1 MATAIPFRTLFFV
14 TVVLVVATIAGTKA
28 QEDQRVGKC
37 YSSNDCGGGS
47 YSAAGGRWTKRDCCS
62 LGNHPCWCDENNVCQ
77 PSCGSASI
85 QSKSSPL
92 GKCYSSK
99 DCSGGSYS
107 TAGGK
112 WTKEDCCS
120 IGNRCWCDEANVCR
134 PSCGSS
140 THGTSSPLGKCYS
153 SKYCQNSY
161 SRAGGMWTKSD
172 CCSIGN
178 RCWCDQGGVCQPSC
192 LTTDST
198 RSSVLGKCYSTR
210 DCSESYS
217 MATGKWTKQDCCLVD
232 SGSCW
237 CDTTNGRCRSSC
249 SSTNQQAVT
258 PLILGKCYSTSTCES
273 YSAAGGLWTKDDCCS
288 LGHQCWCDQQKRCHP
303 SCTDS
308 NDQSAIYGKCYSSSD
323 CKSYSAVGG
332 KWSKEDCCLSGN
344 PCWCDSKGNCHLSCS
359 SVPSDASSH
368 PKISTKPPG
377 VLHSDTESPGTT
389 EWNPPSNGVLHSDA
403 WSTQTAKPPA
413 RSSGKHMVYLWCL
426 MTLVVV
432 WPLVVILIYCIS
444 CHCRKCGS
452 TTVNNIN
459 YVQINTDSKAV

>member
-1 MATAIPFRTLFFV
+1 
-14 TVVLVVATIAGTKA
+14 
-28 QEDQRVGKC
+28 
-37 YSSNDCGGGS
+37 
-47 YSAAGGRWTKRDCCS
+47 
-62 LGNHPCWCDENNVCQ
+62 
-77 PSCGSASI
+77 
-85 QSKSSPL
+85 
-92 GKCYSSK
+92 
-99 DCSGGSYS
+99 
-107 TAGGK
+107 
-112 WTKEDCCS
+112 
-120 IGNRCWCDEANVCR
+120 
-134 PSCGSS
+134 
-140 THGTSSPLGKCYS
+140 
-153 SKYCQNSY
+153 
-161 SRAGGMWTKSD
+161 MWTKSD

-258 PLILGKCYSTSTCES
+258 PLILGKCYLTSTCES

-308 NDQSAIYGKCYSSSD
+308 NDQSAIYGTCYSTSD
-323 CKSYSAVGG
+323 CRSYSAVGG

-368 PKISTKPPG
+368 PKISTKPPPSNG

-389 EWNPPSNGVLHSDA
+389 EWNPPSNGVLHSDTESPGTTEWNPPSNGVLHSDTESPGTTEWNPPSNDVLHSDTESPGTTEWNPPSNDVLHSDTESPGATKLTPPSNGVLHSDA

-413 RSSGKHMVYLWCL
+413 HSSGKHMVYLWCL

-444 CHCRKCGS
+444 RHCRKCGS